1 MRTTLTLDDDVADLV
16 ARRAKER
23 RQSLGRAVS
32 DLVRRGLQAPT
43 PSVEK
48 DGLVV
53 FKLPADSPAVTR
65 EDVRRLDVE
74 GA

>member
-1 MRTTLTLDDDVADLV
+1 MRTTLTIDDDVAEIV

-23 RQSLGRAVS
+23 RQSLGQAVS
-32 DLVRRGLQAPT
+32 ELVRRGLNAPT
-43 PSVEK
+43 ASVEK

-53 FKLPADSPAVTR
+53 FKLPADSPTVTQ
-65 EDVRRLDVE
+65 EDVRRLDTE

>member
-1 MRTTLTLDDDVADLV
+1 MRTTLTIDDDVAEIV

-23 RQSLGRAVS
+23 RQSLGQAVS
-32 DLVRRGLQAPT
+32 ELVRRGLAAPT
-43 PSVEK
+43 ASVEK

-53 FKLPADSPAVTR
+53 FKLPADSPTVTQ
-65 EDVRRLDVE
+65 EDVRRLDSE